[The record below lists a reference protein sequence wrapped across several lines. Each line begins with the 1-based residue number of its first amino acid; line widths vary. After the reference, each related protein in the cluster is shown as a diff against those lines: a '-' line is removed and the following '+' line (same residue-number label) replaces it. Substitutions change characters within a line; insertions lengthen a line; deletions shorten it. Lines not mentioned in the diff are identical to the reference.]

1 MELVYYLVNTRVMRA
16 IKLLPIWVFLGF
28 AVSSCYTEVI
38 IDDEIIVESP
48 RNTAA
53 MLESYDLW
61 YIDINATTGNG
72 DVPFLQQAFTLTF
85 DRGVLWANNNLVGL
99 GKTGNGLGIT
109 VGYYS
114 PLNGAVEVDHDVDGL
129 WLFEIFVVNGNIIE
143 LYHSGTNTSYFLQGY
158 QRNSFDYDQV
168 FYDNIQYFLQE
179 YTLWEKVFTSEA
191 GALNDFD
198 EETYLQFLPI
208 SGGGIFR
215 SSIDPAGIP
224 ISQVRWD
231 YEGEYQVFDVRNDP
245 TFKTL
250 TLDYDFMGND
260 YFELYVPNDNTIE
273 LYHPDSG
280 TLYEFKGRG
289 FQQYLKSDNGAN
301 TRKRIKQQLPV
312 MDVKRKREL

>member
-1 MELVYYLVNTRVMRA
+1 MRA
-16 IKLLPIWVFLGF
+16 IKLLPIWALLGIAF
-28 AVSSCYTEVI
+28 SSCYTEVI

-48 RNTAA
+48 RNTEIL
-53 MLESYDLW
+53 LESFDLW
-61 YIDINATTGNG
+61 YVDINASSGSG
-72 DVPFLQQAFTLTF
+72 EVPFLQQAFTITF

-99 GKTGNGLGIT
+99 GKTGNGLGIS

-129 WLFEIFVVNGNIIE
+129 WLFDIYVVNGSTIE
-143 LYHSGTNTSYFLQGY
+143 LYHNRTNTSYILQGY
-158 QRNSFDYDQV
+158 QRHSFDYDGV

-198 EETYLQFLPI
+198 EETYLQFLPV
-208 SGGGIFR
+208 SGGGFFR

-224 ISQVRWD
+224 IGQVQWD
-231 YEGEYQVFDVRNDP
+231 YEGEYQVFDVPNDA
-245 TFKTL
+245 TLKTL

-260 YFELYVPNDNTIE
+260 YFELYVPNDNTLE

-280 TLYEFKGRG
+280 TLYEFRGRG
-289 FQQYLKSDNGAN
+289 FQQYLKSGQGNEAK
-301 TRKRIKQQLPV
+301 KRSKQELPV
-312 MDVKRKREL
+312 MDVKRKRPL